1 MAVLDTVNVCDV
13 NALYTNAFF
22 FWVLSLKG
30 TKSIRSC
37 AFML

>member
-22 FWVLSLKG
+22 LGVVAERYK
-30 TKSIRSC
+30 KH
-37 AFML
+37 